1 MRKTRAIIRLSQFE
15 ENIKQLKSLTKPNTA
30 FMVVVKANAYGH
42 GSLKIAEQA
51 AKAGASWLGVALP
64 EEGAELRESG
74 VQLPILVLGDA
85 SQEQCKIALQH
96 NLTQCVPSIGTARY
110 LNEAARKYGKKVKAH
125 LKLDTGMGRIG
136 LRRIEE
142 IKSFVNELSSM
153 DGIELEGVF
162 THLAAADEA
171 DTSFTRKQIK
181 KFDDMLLVIKERGIR
196 LRWVHAANS
205 AGVLQYQDADYNLV
219 RCGISTYGY
228 YPSNFVKDNAKIEL
242 SPIMQ
247 WESCISSVRVI
258 NSGESVSYGCTYTAK
273 GDRRV
278 AVLPVG
284 YADGYPRRLSNKAFV
299 LVCGK
304 KAPIIGRVCMD
315 QMMIDITD
323 IPDASADSSVVL
335 MGEQKSEKITADDL
349 SDLCDTISYEILTSI
364 SERVPRVY
372 QD

>member
-1 MRKTRAIIRLSQFE
+1 
-15 ENIKQLKSLTKPNTA
+15 
-30 FMVVVKANAYGH
+30 
-42 GSLKIAEQA
+42 
-51 AKAGASWLGVALP
+51 
-64 EEGAELRESG
+64 
-74 VQLPILVLGDA
+74 
-85 SQEQCKIALQH
+85 
-96 NLTQCVPSIGTARY
+96 
-110 LNEAARKYGKKVKAH
+110 
-125 LKLDTGMGRIG
+125 
-136 LRRIEE
+136 
-142 IKSFVNELSSM
+142 
-153 DGIELEGVF
+153 
-162 THLAAADEA
+162 
-171 DTSFTRKQIK
+171 
-181 KFDDMLLVIKERGIR
+181 
-196 LRWVHAANS
+196 
-205 AGVLQYQDADYNLV
+205 
-219 RCGISTYGY
+219 
-228 YPSNFVKDNAKIEL
+228 
-242 SPIMQ
+242 MQ